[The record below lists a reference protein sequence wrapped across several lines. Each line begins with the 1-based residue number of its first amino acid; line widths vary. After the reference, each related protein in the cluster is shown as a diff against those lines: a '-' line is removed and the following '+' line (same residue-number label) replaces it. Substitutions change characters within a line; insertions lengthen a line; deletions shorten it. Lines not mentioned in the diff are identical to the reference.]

1 MAIGNLIPCNEN
13 LRSEIFMSETIKE
26 KSQGR
31 VSYHDSVEEMV
42 KRIRSDGIFALA
54 YGAYT
59 HLSPTP
65 FMTGA
70 PQLIE
75 LLTNKAEDVTD
86 GSIALGDD
94 PVEVS
99 NNIEAH
105 IMKKRKA
112 LGLS

>member
-1 MAIGNLIPCNEN
+1 
-13 LRSEIFMSETIKE
+13 MSETIKE

-65 FMTGA
+65 FMT
-70 PQLIE
+70 
-75 LLTNKAEDVTD
+75 
-86 GSIALGDD
+86 
-94 PVEVS
+94 
-99 NNIEAH
+99 
-105 IMKKRKA
+105 
-112 LGLS
+112 